1 MLVEVVFGV
10 TITSRSGGGG
20 PNKGRL
26 GFGSVVISFSM
37 TKAAAHHHYWLGGG
51 RQWHL
56 DLPVG
61 AAHLLIE
68 LEPQIATDLGLLA
81 AVQVLYFLEVCL
93 KSVQLVE

>member
-1 MLVEVVFGV
+1 MLVKVVFGV
-10 TITSRSGGGG
+10 TITSRSGGGE
-20 PNKGRL
+20 PNEGRL

-37 TKAAAHHHYWLGGG
+37 TEAAAHHHF
-51 RQWHL
+51 R
-56 DLPVG
+56 LPVG